1 MSKINFTLTPIKN
14 DKKKIA
20 KVLIQGNIVLKEL
33 EQLHNDLKNA
43 AMNYDELEILM
54 KNIEA
59 IDLPAIQLLFSMKK
73 TFQQDNKT
81 LRVTLD
87 FSEDI
92 RELLKNT
99 GFENLEEFLQTT
111 TDETTIWALK
121 THHLSQTCLK
131 AL

>member
-111 TDETTIWALK
+111 TDETTI
-121 THHLSQTCLK
+121 
-131 AL
+131 